1 MTFKSIE
8 SNEWFVDLQ
17 CEITGKSLGDFA
29 ADIGCGTKIEVK
41 HTEDLNYDAFEGWN
55 LDEEKVVNVCHI
67 NTPENFFMRK
77 IDDSTK
83 VMLMHENLQ
92 LSLKN
97 VLPLIGKSGKLA
109 AAQNPNNNEW
119 YRARAVENGDMFA
132 VDFGFILKSPRL
144 KQLPKVFILDI
155 NNYIISCS
163 LNIQPITENWTTNE
177 ISRFFEAVSTD
188 QEVTAKLEFIRNGK
202 KYFDLKIGVA
212 SLSSVFVS
220 ENIAKWKSH
229 EVIVSH
235 VISLKEFFVQD
246 RELEDELYSLVE
258 KLQEASNW
266 EIMDPGVNDLVACQF
281 VDDEQWYRA
290 VITSVENDTKHV
302 KFIDYG
308 NESSCTEF
316 RIIPNELKVIPAF
329 ATQCTLHPLP
339 NKAEELD
346 ELFVE
351 FINNAV
357 EGTYTIYILSGVEP
371 MPVMLEFNGESI
383 ENILLQKKTS
393 RENGPGSAEIGETV
407 IVSHINSPSS
417 FYVQSDTMPVNQV
430 ENSLVNIEN
439 TPLPTGFICGDFIAA
454 KYPEDGLWYRAKVT
468 EVNDGVVTVLFI
480 DYGNTSAVTE
490 LRPLPDELK
499 TIPCFAKHC
508 AFKFPIEM
516 QQWPDVATARFS
528 ELTCDGN
535 TVFKMTIKEEG
546 DPAIVDLQDN
556 GTNVADELA
565 TLCKAEL
572 TAPVRETDLPV
583 VCLSH
588 VQSLNFIWIQM
599 QTPQLD
605 EMISEMA
612 NADTF
617 DELISADEGALVAAL
632 FDEDGQ
638 WYRARVLQKMET
650 GYRVLF
656 IDYGNECDVNL
667 IRSLPEDLVNL
678 SPLAKCCCL
687 KDFPEES
694 DELVKKLEE
703 FVNDATSFFVNEEI
717 EVDGKVAVS
726 LNCSKDGRNLTAKLL
741 KSNESA
747 SLQLQPET
755 EKEFDESSVVTQ
767 ENDVN
772 DLKLITEKFDDI
784 ADAVEEQLDDVSFP
798 EYIQE
803 KVDAVEVSVENDAI
817 IEEGITKNQCSED
830 EEDVEENRAHEEAL
844 PEEKMIG
851 FNNHCLLEVNEFT
864 QPVLHHEAGDKTDT
878 IEQVKQNIPVDNKFE
893 HRSELNCFEDDMSNK
908 SPTKTAG
915 ITSVVIGNDGSNEI
929 ATDSTP
935 ECKTI
940 PVEVHGN

>member
-1 MTFKSIE
+1 MTFESIG
-8 SNEWFVDLQ
+8 SNEWFINLQ
-17 CEITGKSLGDFA
+17 CETTGKSLGDFA
-29 ADIGCGTKIEVK
+29 ADIGCGTKIDVKDTEV
-41 HTEDLNYDAFEGWN
+41 LNYNAFEGWK
-55 LDEEKVVNVCHI
+55 LDEEKAVNVCHI

-77 IDDSTK
+77 IDDSIK
-83 VMLMHENLQ
+83 VMSMHENLQ

-109 AAQNPNNNEW
+109 AAQNPDDGKW

-132 VDFGFILKSPRL
+132 VDFGFTLKSPRL
-144 KQLPKVFILDI
+144 KQLPKVFILDT
-155 NNYIISCS
+155 NNYIICCS
-163 LNIQPITENWTTNE
+163 LNIQPITENWTTNA
-177 ISRFFEAVSTD
+177 ISRFSEAVSTD
-188 QEVTAKLEFIRNGK
+188 QDVTAKLEFIKSGK
-202 KYFDLKIGVA
+202 KYFDLKIGGA
-212 SLSSVFVS
+212 SLSSTLVN
-220 ENIAKWKSH
+220 EKIAKWKSH
-229 EVIVSH
+229 EVVVSH
-235 VISLKEFFVQD
+235 VVSLKEFFVQD
-246 RELEDELYSLVE
+246 REREDELYNLVE

-266 EIMDPGVNDLVACQF
+266 EIIDPAVNDLVACQF
-281 VDDEQWYRA
+281 VDDELWYRA
-290 VITSVENDTKHV
+290 VITSVENDVKHV

-316 RIIPNELKVIPAF
+316 RILPNELKVIPAF

-339 NKAEELD
+339 NDAEELD

-351 FINNAV
+351 FVNNV
-357 EGTYTIYILSGVEP
+357 VKGTFTIYILSGVEP

-383 ENILLQKKTS
+383 ENVLLQKKTS

-417 FYVQSDTMPVNQV
+417 FYVQSDTVPIDQV

-439 TPLPTGFICGDFIAA
+439 TPLSTGFICGDFVAA

-468 EVNDGVVTVLFI
+468 EVNDGAVMVFFI

-490 LRPLPDELK
+490 LRSLPDESK
-499 TIPCFAKHC
+499 TIPCLAKHC
-508 AFKFPIEM
+508 AFEFPIEM

-528 ELTCDGN
+528 ELTCNGN

-565 TLCKAEL
+565 TLCKADL

-588 VQSLNFIWIQM
+588 VQSLNSIWIQM

-632 FDEDGQ
+632 FEEDGQ
-638 WYRARVLQKMET
+638 WYRAQVLQKIET

-656 IDYGNECDVNL
+656 IDYGNESDVNL

-694 DELVKKLEE
+694 DELVNKLEE
-703 FVNDATSFFVNEEI
+703 FVNDATPFFVNEEI
-717 EVDGKVAVS
+717 EVDGKVIVS
-726 LNCSKDGRNLTAKLL
+726 LKCSDDRNLTAELL
-741 KSNESA
+741 KSNEIV
-747 SLQLQPET
+747 SLQPQPET
-755 EKEFDESSVVTQ
+755 EKEECNESSVVMQ

-772 DLKLITEKFDDI
+772 DQEEFDDI
-784 ADAVEEQLDDVSFP
+784 TSAVEEQLDNVSFS
-798 EYIQE
+798 EYTQE
-803 KVDAVEVSVENDAI
+803 KGDTVEVNVENDAI
-817 IEEGITKNQCSED
+817 IEEEITKNQCSE
-830 EEDVEENRAHEEAL
+830 EKEDDEENRAHEEAL
-844 PEEKMIG
+844 AEEGMIG
-851 FNNHCLLEVNEFT
+851 FNKHCLAEVSEFT
-864 QPVLHHEAGDKTDT
+864 QPVIHHEAGDKTDT
-878 IEQVKQNIPVDNKFE
+878 TEQIEQNILVDNKFE
-893 HRSELNCFEDDMSNK
+893 RQSELNSLEEDMSN
-908 SPTKTAG
+908 SPTTAAD
-915 ITSVVIGNDGSNEI
+915 ITSVLIGNDVSNEI
-929 ATDSTP
+929 AAHSAP

-940 PVEVHGN
+940 SVEVHGN